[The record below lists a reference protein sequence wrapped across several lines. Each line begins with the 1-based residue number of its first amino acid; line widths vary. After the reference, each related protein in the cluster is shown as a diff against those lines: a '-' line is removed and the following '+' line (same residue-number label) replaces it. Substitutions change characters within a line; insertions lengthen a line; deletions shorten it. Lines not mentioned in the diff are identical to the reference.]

1 VYICTV
7 IRSKDKNEGTIS
19 PLFSYKKMFKQKVT
33 DLLQEVLEEESSLFL
48 ISQEIKPGN
57 KIVIV
62 IDGDNGVTLND
73 CMKVSRHIE
82 HNLDREEED
91 FSLEVYSSGISEGI
105 THIRQYKKNVG
116 RKLEVI
122 IENSSKV
129 EGTLVAADDE
139 KIKLQWKAR
148 EPKPIGK
155 GKVTV
160 QKEQEIPYE
169 NIVKAKVMVTF

>member
-1 VYICTV
+1 
-7 IRSKDKNEGTIS
+7 
-19 PLFSYKKMFKQKVT
+19 MFKQKVT
-33 DLLQEVLEEESSLFL
+33 NLLQEVLEEESSLFL
-48 ISQEIKPGN
+48 ISKEIKAGN

-62 IDGDNGVTLND
+62 IDGDTGVTLSD

-91 FSLEVYSSGISEGI
+91 FSLEVLSSGISEGI

-122 IENSSKV
+122 IEDNSKV
-129 EGTLVAADDE
+129 EGTLVVADDE

-160 QKEQEIPYE
+160 QKEQEIPYK

>member
-1 VYICTV
+1 MLKEKV
-7 IRSKDKNEGTIS
+7 SK
-19 PLFSYKKMFKQKVT
+19 
-33 DLLQEVLEEESSLFL
+33 LLQEVLEEESSLFL
-48 ISQEIKPGN
+48 ISKEIKAGN

-62 IDGDNGVTLND
+62 IDGDNGVTLQD

-91 FSLEVYSSGISEGI
+91 FSLEVYSAGISEGI
-105 THIRQYKKNVG
+105 THIRQYQKNVG

-122 IENSSKV
+122 KDDQEKV
-129 EGTLVAADDE
+129 TGTLIEADDE

-148 EPKPIGK
+148 EPKPVGK

-160 QKEQEIPYE
+160 QKEQEILYE

>member
-1 VYICTV
+1 
-7 IRSKDKNEGTIS
+7 
-19 PLFSYKKMFKQKVT
+19 MFKQKVT
-33 DLLQEVLEEESSLFL
+33 DLLQEVLEEEANLFL
-48 ISQEIKPGN
+48 ISKEIKAGN

-62 IDGDNGVTLND
+62 IDGDNGVTLSD

-91 FSLEVYSSGISEGI
+91 FSLEVYSAGISEGI

-122 IENSSKV
+122 VEDSSKV
-129 EGTLVAADDE
+129 EGTLVDADDE

-160 QKEQEIPYE
+160 QKEREIPYK

>member
-1 VYICTV
+1 
-7 IRSKDKNEGTIS
+7 
-19 PLFSYKKMFKQKVT
+19 MFKEKVNN
-33 DLLQEVLEEESSLFL
+33 LLQEVLSENPSLFL
-48 ISQEIKPGN
+48 ISKEISAGN
-57 KIVIV
+57 KIVVV

-91 FSLEVYSSGISEGI
+91 FSLEVYSSGVSEGL
-105 THIRQYKKNVG
+105 THIRQYKKNVN

-122 IENSSKV
+122 IADNKKV
-129 EGTLVAADDE
+129 EGTLVEADDE

-160 QKEQEIPYE
+160 QKEQEIPYKD
-169 NIVKAKVMVTF
+169 IVKAKVMVTF

>member
-1 VYICTV
+1 M
-7 IRSKDKNEGTIS
+7 RGHKS
-19 PLFSYKKMFKQKVT
+19 PLFILKMFKEKVT
-33 DLLQEVLEEESSLFL
+33 RLLQEVLEEESSLFL
-48 ISQEIKPGN
+48 ISKEIKAGN
-57 KIVIV
+57 KIVVV
-62 IDGDNGVTLND
+62 IDGDNGVTLSD

-91 FSLEVYSSGISEGI
+91 FSLEVLSSGISEGI

-122 IENSSKV
+122 IEDSSKV
-129 EGTLVAADDE
+129 EGTLVTADDE

-160 QKEQEIPYE
+160 QKEQEIPYKD
-169 NIVKAKVMVTF
+169 IIKAKVMVTF

>member
-1 VYICTV
+1 
-7 IRSKDKNEGTIS
+7 
-19 PLFSYKKMFKQKVT
+19 MFKEKVT
-33 DLLQEVLEEESSLFL
+33 NLLQEVLEEESSLFL
-48 ISQEIKPGN
+48 ISKEIKAGN
-57 KIVIV
+57 KIVVV

-91 FSLEVYSSGISEGI
+91 FSLEVYSAGISEGI
-105 THIRQYKKNVG
+105 THIRQYRKNVG

-122 IENSSKV
+122 IEDSSKV
-129 EGTLVAADDE
+129 EGTLVSVDDE

>member
-1 VYICTV
+1 M
-7 IRSKDKNEGTIS
+7 RGQKS
-19 PLFSYKKMFKQKVT
+19 PLFILKMLKQKVT
-33 DLLQEVLEEESSLFL
+33 NLLQEVLEEESSLFL
-48 ISQEIKPGN
+48 ISKEIKPGN

-91 FSLEVYSSGISEGI
+91 FSLEVYSAGISEGI

-122 IENSSKV
+122 LDDNNKV
-129 EGTLVAADDE
+129 TGTLVSADDE

-155 GKVTV
+155 GKITV

-169 NIVKAKVMVTF
+169 TIVKAKVMVTF

>member
-1 VYICTV
+1 
-7 IRSKDKNEGTIS
+7 
-19 PLFSYKKMFKQKVT
+19 MFKQKVT
-33 DLLQEVLEEESSLFL
+33 NLLQEVLEEESSLFL
-48 ISQEIKPGN
+48 ISKEIKAGN

-62 IDGDNGVTLND
+62 IDGDNGVTLSD

-122 IENSSKV
+122 VEDSSKI
-129 EGTLVAADDE
+129 EGTLIAVDDE

>member
-1 VYICTV
+1 M
-7 IRSKDKNEGTIS
+7 
-19 PLFSYKKMFKQKVT
+19 LKQKVT

-48 ISQEIKPGN
+48 ISKEIKPGN
-57 KIVIV
+57 KIIIV
-62 IDGDNGVTLND
+62 IDGDNGVTLSD

-91 FSLEVYSSGISEGI
+91 FSLEVYSAGISEGI

-122 IENSSKV
+122 MDDQNKV
-129 EGTLVAADDE
+129 TGTLVEADDE

-148 EPKPIGK
+148 EPKPVGK

-169 NIVKAKVMVTF
+169 TIVKAKVMVTF

>member
-1 VYICTV
+1 M
-7 IRSKDKNEGTIS
+7 RGQKS
-19 PLFSYKKMFKQKVT
+19 PLFILKMLKQKVT

-48 ISQEIKPGN
+48 ISKEIKPGN
-57 KIVIV
+57 KIIIV
-62 IDGDNGVTLND
+62 IDGDNGVTLSD

-91 FSLEVYSSGISEGI
+91 FSLEVYSAGISEGI

-122 IENSSKV
+122 MDDQNKV
-129 EGTLVAADDE
+129 TGTLVEADDE

-148 EPKPIGK
+148 EPKPVGK

-169 NIVKAKVMVTF
+169 TIVKAKVMVTF

>member
-1 VYICTV
+1 M
-7 IRSKDKNEGTIS
+7 RGQKS
-19 PLFSYKKMFKQKVT
+19 PLFILKMLKQKVT
-33 DLLQEVLEEESSLFL
+33 NLLQEVLEEESSLFL
-48 ISQEIKPGN
+48 ISKEIKPGN

-91 FSLEVYSSGISEGI
+91 FSLEVYSAGISEGI

-122 IENSSKV
+122 VDDNNKV
-129 EGTLVAADDE
+129 TGTLVSADDE

-155 GKVTV
+155 GKITV
-160 QKEQEIPYE
+160 QKEQEKPYE
-169 NIVKAKVMVTF
+169 TIVKAKVMVTF

>member
-1 VYICTV
+1 MHRYKTK
-7 IRSKDKNEGTIS
+7 RLKMRGQKS
-19 PLFSYKKMFKQKVT
+19 PLFILKMFKEKVT
-33 DLLQEVLEEESSLFL
+33 KLLQEVLEEESSLFL
-48 ISQEIKPGN
+48 ISKEIQAGN

-62 IDGDNGVTLND
+62 IDGDNGVTLSD

-91 FSLEVYSSGISEGI
+91 FSLEVLSSGISEGI

-122 IENSSKV
+122 LADNNKV
-129 EGTLVAADDE
+129 TGTLVEADDE
-139 KIKLQWKAR
+139 KVKLQWKAR

-160 QKEQEIPYE
+160 QKEQEIPYKD
-169 NIVKAKVMVTF
+169 IVKAKVMVTFN

>member
-1 VYICTV
+1 
-7 IRSKDKNEGTIS
+7 
-19 PLFSYKKMFKQKVT
+19 MFKEKVNN
-33 DLLQEVLEEESSLFL
+33 LLQEVLSENPSLFL
-48 ISQEIKPGN
+48 ISKEISGGN
-57 KIVIV
+57 KIVVV

-91 FSLEVYSSGISEGI
+91 FSLEVYSSGVSEGL
-105 THIRQYKKNVG
+105 THIRQYKKNVN

-122 IENSSKV
+122 IADNKKV
-129 EGTLVAADDE
+129 EGTLVEADDE

-160 QKEQEIPYE
+160 QKEQEIPYKD
-169 NIVKAKVMVTF
+169 IVKAKVMVTF

>member
-1 VYICTV
+1 
-7 IRSKDKNEGTIS
+7 
-19 PLFSYKKMFKQKVT
+19 MFREKVNN
-33 DLLQEVLEEESSLFL
+33 LLEEVLSEDTSLFL
-48 ISQEIKPGN
+48 ISKEIKAGN

-62 IDGDNGVTLND
+62 IDGDKGVTLSD

-91 FSLEVYSSGISEGI
+91 FSLEVFSAGISEGL
-105 THIRQYKKNVG
+105 THIRQYKKNVN
-116 RKLEVI
+116 RKLEVVI
-122 IENSSKV
+122 ADNKKV
-129 EGTLVAADDE
+129 EGTLVEADDE

-160 QKEQEIPYE
+160 QKEQEIPYKD
-169 NIVKAKVMVTF
+169 IVKAKVMVTF

>member
-1 VYICTV
+1 
-7 IRSKDKNEGTIS
+7 
-19 PLFSYKKMFKQKVT
+19 MFKEKVNN
-33 DLLQEVLEEESSLFL
+33 LVQEVLSEEPSLFL
-48 ISQEIKPGN
+48 ISKEITAGN
-57 KIVIV
+57 KIVVV
-62 IDGDNGVTLND
+62 IDGDNGVTLSD

-91 FSLEVYSSGISEGI
+91 FSLEVYSSGVSEGL
-105 THIRQYKKNVG
+105 THIRQYKKNIQ

-122 IENSSKV
+122 IADNKKV
-129 EGTLVAADDE
+129 EGTLVEADDE

-160 QKEQEIPYE
+160 QKEQEIPYKD
-169 NIVKAKVMVTF
+169 IVKAKVMVTF

>member
-1 VYICTV
+1 
-7 IRSKDKNEGTIS
+7 
-19 PLFSYKKMFKQKVT
+19 MFKQKVT
-33 DLLQEVLEEESSLFL
+33 NLLQEVLEEESSLFL
-48 ISQEIKPGN
+48 ISKEIKQGN

-62 IDGDNGVTLND
+62 IDGDNGVTLSD

-91 FSLEVYSSGISEGI
+91 FSLEVYSAGISEGI

-122 IENSSKV
+122 TDDQKEV
-129 EGTLVAADDE
+129 HGTLVAVDDE

-155 GKVTV
+155 GKITV
-160 QKEQEIPYE
+160 QKEQEIPYK
-169 NIVKAKVMVTF
+169 NIIKAKVMVTF

>member
-1 VYICTV
+1 ML
-7 IRSKDKNEGTIS
+7 KE
-19 PLFSYKKMFKQKVT
+19 KVNT
-33 DLLQEVLEEESSLFL
+33 LLKEVLEEESSLFL
-48 ISQEIKPGN
+48 ISKEITSGN

-62 IDGDNGVTLND
+62 IDGDQGVTLND

-91 FSLEVYSSGISEGI
+91 FSLEVYSAGISEGI
-105 THIRQYKKNVG
+105 QHIRQYKKNVG
-116 RKLEVI
+116 RKLQVHTSTNEK
-122 IENSSKV
+122 IEG
-129 EGTLVAADDE
+129 ELVLADDE

-160 QKEQEIPYE
+160 QKEQEVPYKE
-169 NIVKAKVMVTF
+169 IVKAKVMVTF

>member
-1 VYICTV
+1 
-7 IRSKDKNEGTIS
+7 
-19 PLFSYKKMFKQKVT
+19 MFKEKVNN
-33 DLLQEVLEEESSLFL
+33 LLQEVLPENPSLFL
-48 ISQEIKPGN
+48 ISKEISGGN
-57 KIVIV
+57 KIVVV

-91 FSLEVYSSGISEGI
+91 FSLEVYSSGVSEGL
-105 THIRQYKKNVG
+105 THIRQYKKNVN

-122 IENSSKV
+122 IADNKKV
-129 EGTLVAADDE
+129 EGTLVEADDE

-160 QKEQEIPYE
+160 QKEQEIPYKD
-169 NIVKAKVMVTF
+169 IVKAKVMVTF

>member
-1 VYICTV
+1 M
-7 IRSKDKNEGTIS
+7 RGQKS
-19 PLFSYKKMFKQKVT
+19 PLFILKMLKQKVT
-33 DLLQEVLEEESSLFL
+33 NLLQEVLEEESSLFL
-48 ISQEIKPGN
+48 ISKEIKPGN

-91 FSLEVYSSGISEGI
+91 FSLEVYSAGISEGI

-122 IENSSKV
+122 VDDNNKV
-129 EGTLVAADDE
+129 TGTLVSADDE

-148 EPKPIGK
+148 EPKPVGK
-155 GKVTV
+155 GKITV

-169 NIVKAKVMVTF
+169 TIVKAKVMVTF

>member
-1 VYICTV
+1 M
-7 IRSKDKNEGTIS
+7 
-19 PLFSYKKMFKQKVT
+19 LKQKVT
-33 DLLQEVLEEESSLFL
+33 NLLQEVLEEESSLFL
-48 ISQEIKPGN
+48 ISKEIKPGN

-91 FSLEVYSSGISEGI
+91 FSLEVYSAGISEGI

-122 IENSSKV
+122 LDDNNKV
-129 EGTLVAADDE
+129 TGTLVSADDE

-155 GKVTV
+155 GKITV

-169 NIVKAKVMVTF
+169 TIVKAKVMVTF

>member
-1 VYICTV
+1 
-7 IRSKDKNEGTIS
+7 
-19 PLFSYKKMFKQKVT
+19 MFKQKVT

-129 EGTLVAADDE
+129 EGTLIAADDE

>member
-1 VYICTV
+1 M
-7 IRSKDKNEGTIS
+7 RGHKS
-19 PLFSYKKMFKQKVT
+19 PLFILKMFEEKVT
-33 DLLQEVLEEESSLFL
+33 KLLQEVLEEESSLFL
-48 ISQEIKPGN
+48 ISKEIKAGN
-57 KIVIV
+57 KIVVV
-62 IDGDNGVTLND
+62 IDGDNGVTLSD

-91 FSLEVYSSGISEGI
+91 FSLEVFSSGISEGI

-122 IENSSKV
+122 VEDSSKV
-129 EGTLVAADDE
+129 EGTLVTADDE

-160 QKEQEIPYE
+160 QKELEIPYKD
-169 NIVKAKVMVTF
+169 IVKAKVMVTF

>member
-1 VYICTV
+1 
-7 IRSKDKNEGTIS
+7 
-19 PLFSYKKMFKQKVT
+19 MFKQKVT

>member
-1 VYICTV
+1 
-7 IRSKDKNEGTIS
+7 
-19 PLFSYKKMFKQKVT
+19 MFKEKVNN
-33 DLLQEVLEEESSLFL
+33 LLQEVLLENPSLFL
-48 ISQEIKPGN
+48 ISKEISGGN
-57 KIVIV
+57 KIVVV
-62 IDGDNGVTLND
+62 IDGDNGVTLSD

-91 FSLEVYSSGISEGI
+91 FSLEVYSSGVSEGL
-105 THIRQYKKNVG
+105 THIRQYKKNVN

-122 IENSSKV
+122 IADNKKV
-129 EGTLVAADDE
+129 EGTLVEADDE

-160 QKEQEIPYE
+160 QKEQEIPYKD
-169 NIVKAKVMVTF
+169 IVKAKVMVTF

>member
-1 VYICTV
+1 
-7 IRSKDKNEGTIS
+7 
-19 PLFSYKKMFKQKVT
+19 MFKEKVNN
-33 DLLQEVLEEESSLFL
+33 LLQEVLLEDTSLFL
-48 ISQEIKPGN
+48 ISKEITSGN

-62 IDGDNGVTLND
+62 IDGDKGVTLND

-91 FSLEVYSSGISEGI
+91 FSLEVYSAGISEGL
-105 THIRQYKKNVG
+105 THIRQYKKNIN

-122 IENSSKV
+122 IADNKKV
-129 EGTLVAADDE
+129 EGTLVEADDE

-155 GKVTV
+155 GKITV
-160 QKEQEIPYE
+160 QKEQEIPYKD
-169 NIVKAKVMVTF
+169 IVKAKVMVTF

>member
-1 VYICTV
+1 M
-7 IRSKDKNEGTIS
+7 
-19 PLFSYKKMFKQKVT
+19 LKQKVT

-48 ISQEIKPGN
+48 ISKEIKQGN

-91 FSLEVYSSGISEGI
+91 FSLEVYSAGISEGI

-122 IENSSKV
+122 VEDSSKV
-129 EGTLVAADDE
+129 AGTLVAADDD

-148 EPKPIGK
+148 ESKPIGK